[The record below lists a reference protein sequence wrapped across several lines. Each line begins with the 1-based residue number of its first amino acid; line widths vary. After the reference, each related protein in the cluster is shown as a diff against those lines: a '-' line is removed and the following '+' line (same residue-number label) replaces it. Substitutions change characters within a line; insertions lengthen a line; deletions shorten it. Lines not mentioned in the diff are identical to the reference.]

1 MKARKIRTLQWT
13 IAITA
18 ILASLIWMLSSGN
31 STPEKK
37 TEVVSS
43 DASTLL
49 AVAPDDYIKGK
60 KDGQVT
66 LVEYVDFECEACAA
80 FFPLVKQLET
90 DFKDDLQIVIRYF
103 PLPGH
108 RNGMPAAL
116 AVEAAGQ
123 QGKFFEMHDL
133 LYTEQKK
140 WGEKPKPT
148 PEVFEAYAQQLGLD
162 MEKFKAAVNS
172 PETKARVQRDMD
184 SGEALGNTGTPSFY
198 LNGKKLQPNSYA
210 EFKAAVQAEIDANKV
225 EFGV

>member
-1 MKARKIRTLQWT
+1 MKSRKIKTLQWT
-13 IAITA
+13 IVITA
-18 ILASLIWMLSSGN
+18 IVGSLIWMLSSGN
-31 STPEKK
+31 PTPEKK
-37 TEVVSS
+37 ATVSQ
-43 DASTLL
+43 DAVTLL
-49 AVAPDDYIKGK
+49 TVAPDDYIKGK
-60 KDGQVT
+60 VDGQVT

-80 FFPLVKQLET
+80 FFPLVKQLEK
-90 DFKDDLQIVIRYF
+90 DFSNDLQIVIRYF

-140 WGEKPKPT
+140 WGEKPSPT

-172 PETKARVQRDMD
+172 PETKARVERDIE
-184 SGEALGNTGTPSFY
+184 SGKALGNTGTPSFY
-198 LNGKKLQPNSYA
+198 LNGKKLQPNSYD
-210 EFKAAVQAEIDANKV
+210 EFKKAVQTEIDASKV

>member
-1 MKARKIRTLQWT
+1 MKSRKIKTLQWT
-13 IAITA
+13 IVISAI
-18 ILASLIWMLSSGN
+18 IGSLIWMLSSGKSN
-31 STPEKK
+31 QPEA
-37 TEVVSS
+37 TTRQAPSE
-43 DASTLL
+43 ALTI
-49 AVAPDDYIKGK
+49 APDDYIKGTV
-60 KDGQVT
+60 GAPVT

-90 DFKDDLQIVIRYF
+90 DFDGKLQIVIRYF

-108 RNGMPAAL
+108 RNGMTAAL

-140 WGEKPKPT
+140 WGEKPNPT

-162 MEKFKAAVNS
+162 MERFKASVES
-172 PETKARVQRDMD
+172 PETKARVERDIE
-184 SGEALGNTGTPSFY
+184 SGKALGNRGTPSFY
-198 LNGKKLQPNSYA
+198 LNGKKLEPNSYE
-210 EFKAAVQAEIDANKV
+210 EFKKAIQTEIEASNV

>member
-1 MKARKIRTLQWT
+1 MKSRKIKTLQWT
-13 IAITA
+13 IVITA
-18 ILASLIWMLSSGN
+18 IVGSLIWMLSSG
-31 STPEKK
+31 SAPTEKK
-37 TEVVSS
+37 AAVSE
-43 DASTLL
+43 DAGTLL
-49 AVAPDDYIKGK
+49 TVAPDDYIKGK
-60 KDGQVT
+60 VGGTVT

-80 FFPLVKQLET
+80 FFPLVKQLEK
-90 DFKDDLQIVIRYF
+90 DFSNDLQIVIRYF

-108 RNGMPAAL
+108 RNGMTAAL

-162 MEKFKAAVNS
+162 MEKYKAVVNS
-172 PETKARVQRDMD
+172 PETKARVERDME
-184 SGEALGNTGTPSFY
+184 SGDALGNTGTPSFY
-198 LNGKKLQPNSYA
+198 LNGKKLQPNSYE
-210 EFKAAVQAEIDANKV
+210 EFKQAVQAEIESTKV

>member
-1 MKARKIRTLQWT
+1 
-13 IAITA
+13 
-18 ILASLIWMLSSGN
+18 MLSSG
-31 STPEKK
+31 SPTPEKK
-37 TEVVSS
+37 AAVSE
-43 DASTLL
+43 DATTLL
-49 AVAPDDYIKGK
+49 TVAPDDYIKGK
-60 KDGQVT
+60 VGGQVT

-80 FFPLVKQLET
+80 FFPLVKQLEK
-90 DFKDDLQIVIRYF
+90 DFSNDLQIVIRYF

-140 WGEKPKPT
+140 WGEKPTPT

-162 MEKFKAAVNS
+162 MEKFKVAVNS
-172 PETKARVQRDMD
+172 PETKARVERDIE
-184 SGEALGNTGTPSFY
+184 SGKALGNTGTPSFY
-198 LNGKKLQPNSYA
+198 LNGKKLQPNSYD
-210 EFKAAVQAEIDANKV
+210 EFKKAVQAEIDASKV